1 MSDKNNITALLIEAG
16 KDNPEAYD
24 RLMPHVYGVLK
35 DIACRH
41 LSNEYKKNTYSKTD
55 LVHEA
60 YLKLINYDQISWKS
74 RAHFYAIAS
83 TCMRQILIDHARKKM
98 AEKRGGSERD
108 LTYVDAFMRQ
118 KEQAKNLID
127 IDAALEKLATF
138 DERMAKVVEYRY
150 FGEMS
155 VENTAEVLG
164 VSPSTVKREWSKARG
179 WLHKELKE

>member
-35 DIACRH
+35 DIACRQ

-60 YLKLINYDQISWKS
+60 YLKLINYDEISWES

-98 AEKRGGSERD
+98 AEKRGGAERD
-108 LTYVDAFMRQ
+108 LTFVDAFMRQ

-127 IDAALEKLATF
+127 IDAALEKLSTF

-164 VSPSTVKREWSKARG
+164 VSPSTVKREWAKARG

>member
-1 MSDKNNITALLIEAG
+1 MSHKNNITALLIEAD
-16 KDNPEAYD
+16 KDNPDAYD
-24 RLMPHVYGVLK
+24 KLMPQVYDVLK
-35 DIACRH
+35 DIACRQI
-41 LSNEYKKNTYSKTD
+41 SNEFQKNTYSKTD

-60 YLKLINYDQISWKS
+60 YLKLINYDQISWKN

-98 AEKRGGSERD
+98 AEKRGGPGQD
-108 LTYVDAFMRQ
+108 LTYVDTFMKQ
-118 KEQAKNLID
+118 KKQAKNLLD

-138 DERMAKVVEYRY
+138 DKRMAQIVEYRY

-164 VSPSTVKREWSKARG
+164 ISPSTVKRDWAKARG
-179 WLHKELKE
+179 WLHKELSE